1 MKSTLDQ
8 STKENEGFSG
18 SNVAA
23 NGDISEKIVNNND
36 EGEGKKDDFSLFTS
50 LLIFIYKLIFFFA
63 SISFSS

>member
-18 SNVAA
+18 SNVAS

-36 EGEGKKDDFSLFTS
+36 EGEGKERWIFPLHLFAH
-50 LLIFIYKLIFFFA
+50 LYL
-63 SISFSS
+63 